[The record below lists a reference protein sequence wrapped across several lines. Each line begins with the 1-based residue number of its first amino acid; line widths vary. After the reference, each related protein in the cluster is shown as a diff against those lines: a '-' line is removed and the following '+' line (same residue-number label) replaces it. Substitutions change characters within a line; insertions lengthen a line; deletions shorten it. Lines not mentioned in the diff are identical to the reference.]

1 MKSKTLLVL
10 FGVVA
15 LLAAVAAILL
25 RPTGEDASR
34 RPLGQKMLSDLPFEK
49 IEKIRIVSSSETVTV
64 EKKPDG
70 WGIVE
75 KSGYPADFS
84 KISELVVKLRELK
97 IGRRFTAD
105 EPVTDRLALHPP
117 SAVGADPQKTAT
129 QLVLL
134 DAEDRPLADLLIG
147 SARESD
153 RGFGGHYVMR
163 TGQSTVLL
171 VDRSFKYL
179 SAAPSDWLRPEVV
192 DLDSEEIESVAYRQG
207 GEAGEKGE
215 KGYRISRPAKGEAW
229 VLDGAGKDDVVDPG
243 KAGRVA
249 EALSPLMAE
258 DVVPDDKAGV
268 DDSFS
273 EADRFVYT
281 TFGGRAYTVLLG
293 ASFTRDEESF
303 TYARLTKMP
312 APGAAEEP
320 DEFAGWIYVLPDW
333 KAKDFTRDRA
343 NLTVADQK

>member
-1 MKSKTLLVL
+1 MKSKTLLIL

-25 RPTGEDASR
+25 RPAGEDASR
-34 RPLGQKMLSDLPFEK
+34 KPLGQKMLSDVPFEK
-49 IEKIRIVSSSETVTV
+49 IEKIRIISGSQTVTV

-84 KISELVVKLRELK
+84 KISELVEKLRELK
-97 IGRRFTAD
+97 IGRRFAAD

-117 SAVGADPQKTAT
+117 SAGDADPQRTAT

-134 DAEDRPLADLLIG
+134 DGEDRPLADLLIG

-163 TGQSTVLL
+163 TGKSTVLL

-192 DLDSEEIESVAYRQG
+192 DLDSEEIESVAYRRG
-207 GEAGEKGE
+207 GKAGE
-215 KGYRISRPAKGEAW
+215 KGYRISRPAKGEEW
-229 VLDGAGKDDVVDPG
+229 VLDGAGKDGAIDPG

-249 EALSPLMAE
+249 EALSPLVAE
-258 DVVPDDKAGV
+258 DVVSVDKAGV
-268 DDSFS
+268 NASFS

-281 TFGGRAYTVLLG
+281 TFGGQAYTVLLG
-293 ASFTRDEESF
+293 SSFTRDEESF

-320 DEFAGWIYVLPDW
+320 DEFAGWVYVLSDW
-333 KAKDFTRDRA
+333 KAKDFIRDRA
-343 NLTVADQK
+343 HLTAADQK

>member
-1 MKSKTLLVL
+1 MKSKTLLFL

-25 RPTGEDASR
+25 RPAGEDASR
-34 RPLGQKMLSDLPFEK
+34 KPLGQKMLSDLPFEK
-49 IEKIRIVSSSETVTV
+49 IEKIRIISGSETVTV

-97 IGRRFTAD
+97 IGRRFAAD

-117 SAVGADPQKTAT
+117 SAGGTDPQKTAT

-134 DAEDRPLADLLIG
+134 DGEDRPLADLLIG

-163 TGQSTVLL
+163 TGKSTVLL

-192 DLDSEEIESVAYRQG
+192 DLDSEEIESVAYRKG
-207 GEAGEKGE
+207 GEAGEKG
-215 KGYRISRPAKGEAW
+215 YRIRRPAKGEAW
-229 VLDGAGKDDVVDPG
+229 VLDGAGKDGAIDPG

-249 EALSPLMAE
+249 EALSPLVAE
-258 DVVPDDKAGV
+258 DVVPVDKAGA
-268 DDSFS
+268 DASFS

-293 ASFTRDEESF
+293 SSFTRDEESF
-303 TYARLTKMP
+303 TYARLTKKP

-320 DEFAGWIYVLPDW
+320 DEFAGWIYVLSDW
-333 KAKDFTRDRA
+333 KAKDFIRDRA
-343 NLTVADQK
+343 HLTAADQK

>member
-207 GEAGEKGE
+207 GEAGEKG
-215 KGYRISRPAKGEAW
+215 YRISRPAKGEAW

-258 DVVPDDKAGV
+258 DVVPVDKAGV
-268 DDSFS
+268 DASFS

>member
-258 DVVPDDKAGV
+258 DVVPVDKAGV
-268 DDSFS
+268 DASFS